1 MNKKPA
7 SPDNVFSESS
17 ASASLAASTTTTSTT
32 GSSPA
37 AATPT
42 PTPTPFRS
50 ALIRSGTIR
59 ATTRSFLHA
68 LGQDD
73 EDMERPHIGV
83 FHTGGEMSPC
93 NLNLRDQAQH
103 AKTGIYAGGGTP
115 HECPVV
121 SVSDGLTMAHSGMR
135 FSLVS
140 RELIADSVEA
150 SVRGHQWDGIFA
162 IGACD
167 KNLPGL
173 MMGMVRCNV
182 PSVFVHGGSAL
193 PGQAPGVHGRDLNV
207 VDTYETIGQV
217 LAGTATAQDLE
228 AMSRAC
234 LPTAGA
240 CAGQFTANT
249 MGMVSEALGL
259 APIGSSMV
267 PAVFSERA
275 PLMRRA
281 ARQLMQAVWASAE
294 GGGPLPRDII
304 TRRALENACAVV
316 SATGGSTNAAL
327 HLPAIAHEAGIRFH
341 LDDVAEIFARTPLIA
356 DLRPGGRFLARDVYY
371 IGGAGVILRT
381 LMEQGFVHGDALTF
395 TGRTL
400 AEELADAA
408 PPDGE
413 VVRTPG
419 NPITRDGG
427 LTVLKGNLCPDGA
440 LLKTAGLKTLVH
452 RGPARVF
459 ESEEQAQAAVQA
471 MQYAAGDVIVIRN
484 EGPRGSPG
492 MREMLGITA
501 LLYGQGMGDKVALL
515 TDGRFSGATRG
526 LCIGYAGPEA
536 ADNGPIAALR
546 DGDLIAIDARADA
559 RSITVEIG
567 EAELAAR
574 LEQSAAARRQ
584 APPLGGVLEKY
595 ALTVRPAHQ
604 GAVTHS
610 GQVVWL
616 RDDS

>member
-1 MNKKPA
+1 MTETKK
-7 SPDNVFSESS
+7 
-17 ASASLAASTTTTSTT
+17 
-32 GSSPA
+32 
-37 AATPT
+37 
-42 PTPTPFRS
+42 FRS
-50 ALIRSGTIR
+50 ATIYEGTIR

-68 LGQDD
+68 LGQD
-73 EDMERPHIGV
+73 EDDIARPHIGV

-135 FSLVS
+135 FSLIS

-150 SVRGHQWDGIFA
+150 SVRGHQWDGIFG

-193 PGQAPGVHGRDLNV
+193 PGQMPGPDGRDLNV
-207 VDTYETIGQV
+207 VDTYETIGTV
-217 LAGTATAQDLE
+217 SAGDATQAELD
-228 AMSRAC
+228 AISRAC

-281 ARQLMQAVWASAE
+281 AKQLMQAVMGEA
-294 GGGPLPRDII
+294 PLPRDVV
-304 TRRALENACAVV
+304 TRKALENACAIV

-327 HLPAIAHEAGIRFH
+327 HIPAIAHEAGIQFH
-341 LDDVAEIFARTPLIA
+341 LDDVAEVFARTPLIA
-356 DLRPGGRFLARDVYY
+356 DLRPGGKYLARDVFYV
-371 IGGAGVILRT
+371 GGTAVILRE
-381 LMEQGFVHGDALTF
+381 LLKSGHLHGDTLTW

-400 AEELADAA
+400 AEEIAA
-408 PPDGE
+408 ANDPDGK
-413 VVRTPG
+413 VVR
-419 NPITRDGG
+419 RFEDALSKDGG
-427 LTVLKGNLCPDGA
+427 LAVLKGNLCPDGA

-459 ESEEQAQAAVQA
+459 ESEEEAQAAVQA
-471 MQYAAGDVIVIRN
+471 LRYQPGDVIVIRN
-484 EGPRGSPG
+484 EGPKGSPG

-536 ADNGPIAALR
+536 ADKGPIAALR
-546 DGDLIAIDARADA
+546 DGDMIAIDARPPA
-559 RSITVEIG
+559 RSITVELD
-567 EAELAAR
+567 ATELARRLADVKVNTGVAR
-574 LEQSAAARRQ
+574 
-584 APPLGGVLEKY
+584 GGLLEKY
-595 ALTVRPAHQ
+595 ALTVRPSHQ

-610 GQVVWL
+610 GAVTWL
-616 RDDS
+616 RDAS

>member
-1 MNKKPA
+1 MTEPKRK
-7 SPDNVFSESS
+7 
-17 ASASLAASTTTTSTT
+17 
-32 GSSPA
+32 
-37 AATPT
+37 
-42 PTPTPFRS
+42 FRS
-50 ALIRSGTIR
+50 ATIYEGTIR

-68 LGQDD
+68 LGQD
-73 EDMERPHIGV
+73 EDDITRPHIGV

-103 AKTGIYAGGGTP
+103 AKTGIYAAGGTP

-135 FSLVS
+135 FSLIS

-150 SVRGHQWDGIFA
+150 SVRGHQWDGIFG

-193 PGQAPGVHGRDLNV
+193 PGQTPGIHGRDLNV
-207 VDTYETIGQV
+207 VDTYETIGKV
-217 LAGTATAQDLE
+217 LAGDATHDELDAI
-228 AMSRAC
+228 SRAC

-259 APIGSSMV
+259 APVGSSMV

-275 PLMRRA
+275 PLLRRA
-281 ARQLMQAVWASAE
+281 GKQLMKAVMGDA
-294 GGGPLPRDII
+294 PLPRDIV
-304 TRRALENACAVV
+304 TRKALENACAVV

-327 HLPAIAHEAGIRFH
+327 HIPAIAHEAGIKFH
-341 LDDVAEIFARTPLIA
+341 LDDVAEVFARTPLIA
-356 DLRPGGRFLARDVYY
+356 DLRPGGKYLARDMYY
-371 IGGAGVILRT
+371 VGGAAVVLHELLKSGHL
-381 LMEQGFVHGDALTF
+381 HGDALTF
-395 TGRTL
+395 SGRTL
-400 AEELADAA
+400 AEELEGANA
-408 PPDGE
+408 PDGE
-413 VVRTPG
+413 VVRRFE
-419 NPITRDGG
+419 NAISKDGG
-427 LTVLKGNLCPDGA
+427 LAVLKGNLCPDGA
-440 LLKTAGLKTLVH
+440 LLKTAGLQTLVH

-459 ESEEQAQAAVQA
+459 ESEEEAQAAVQA
-471 MQYAAGDVIVIRN
+471 MRYQPGDVIVIRN
-484 EGPRGSPG
+484 EGPKGSPG

-501 LLYGQGMGDKVALL
+501 VLYGQGMGDKVALL

-536 ADNGPIAALR
+536 VDKGPIAALR
-546 DGDLIAIDARADA
+546 DGDMIAIDARPQA
-559 RSITVEIG
+559 RSITVELDA
-567 EAELAAR
+567 AELARRLADVKVNTGVAR
-574 LEQSAAARRQ
+574 
-584 APPLGGVLEKY
+584 GGLLEKY
-595 ALTVRPAHQ
+595 ALTVRPSHQ

-610 GQVVWL
+610 GAVVWL
-616 RDDS
+616 RDES

>member
-1 MNKKPA
+1 M
-7 SPDNVFSESS
+7 
-17 ASASLAASTTTTSTT
+17 T
-32 GSSPA
+32 
-37 AATPT
+37 TPT
-42 PTPTPFRS
+42 DPTKRFRS
-50 ALIRSGTIR
+50 ATIREGTIR

-73 EDMERPHIGV
+73 EDIARPHIGV

-93 NLNLRDQAQH
+93 NLNLREQAQH

-121 SVSDGLTMAHSGMR
+121 SISDGLTMAHSGMR
-135 FSLVS
+135 FSLIS

-150 SVRGHQWDGIFA
+150 STRGHQWDGIFA

-193 PGQAPGVHGRDLNV
+193 PGQMPGPDGRDLNV
-207 VDTYETIGQV
+207 VDTYETIGKV
-217 LAGTATAQDLE
+217 LAGTATPDELD

-281 ARQLMQAVWASAE
+281 ARTLMKAVMGDS
-294 GGGPLPRDII
+294 PLPRDIV
-304 TRRALENACAVV
+304 TRKALENACAVV

-341 LDDVAEIFARTPLIA
+341 LDDVAEVFARTPLIA
-356 DLRPGGRFLARDVYY
+356 DLRPGGQYLARDVFY

-381 LMEQGFVHGDALTF
+381 LLEQGFLHGDALTF
-395 TGRTL
+395 TGRTM
-400 AEELADAA
+400 AEELAGALA
-408 PPDGE
+408 PDGR
-413 VVRTPG
+413 VVREAG

-427 LTVLKGNLCPDGA
+427 LAVLKGNLCPDGA
-440 LLKTAGLKTLVH
+440 LLKTAGLKGLVF

-459 ESEEQAQAAVQA
+459 DSEEQAQAAVQNRR
-471 MQYAAGDVIVIRN
+471 YEPGDVIVIRN
-484 EGPRGSPG
+484 EGPKGSPG

-536 ADNGPIAALR
+536 ADGGPIAALR
-546 DGDLIAIDARADA
+546 DGDMIAIDARAEA
-559 RSITVEIG
+559 RSISVELTAQEITSR
-567 EAELAAR
+567 LAGREVNAG
-574 LEQSAAARRQ
+574 
-584 APPLGGVLEKY
+584 APRGGLLEKY

-610 GQVVWL
+610 GAVTWL
-616 RDDS
+616 RDES

>member
-1 MNKKPA
+1 MTEKKK
-7 SPDNVFSESS
+7 
-17 ASASLAASTTTTSTT
+17 
-32 GSSPA
+32 
-37 AATPT
+37 
-42 PTPTPFRS
+42 FRS
-50 ALIRSGTIR
+50 ATIYEGTLR

-68 LGQDD
+68 LGQD
-73 EDMERPHIGV
+73 EDDIHRPHIGV

-135 FSLVS
+135 FSLIS

-150 SVRGHQWDGIFA
+150 SVRGHQWDGIFG

-193 PGQAPGVHGRDLNV
+193 PGQTPGVDGRDLNV
-207 VDTYETIGQV
+207 VDTYETIGKV
-217 LAGTATAQDLE
+217 LAGDATHEELTAISQ
-228 AMSRAC
+228 AC

-281 ARQLMQAVWASAE
+281 GKQLMKAVMGEA
-294 GGGPLPRDII
+294 PLPRDIV
-304 TRRALENACAVV
+304 TRQALENACAVV

-327 HLPAIAHEAGIRFH
+327 HIPAIAHEAGIKFH
-341 LDDVAEIFARTPLIA
+341 LDDVAEVFARTPLIA
-356 DLRPGGRFLARDVYY
+356 DLRPGGKYLARDMYY
-371 IGGAGVILRT
+371 IGGAAVVLRELLKSGHLHGGT
-381 LMEQGFVHGDALTF
+381 LTW

-400 AEELADAA
+400 AEEIADAND
-408 PPDGE
+408 PDGK
-413 VVRTPG
+413 VVRRFEAA
-419 NPITRDGG
+419 ISKDGG
-427 LTVLKGNLCPDGA
+427 LAVLKGNLCPDGA

-459 ESEEQAQAAVQA
+459 ESEEEAQAAVQA
-471 MQYAAGDVIVIRN
+471 LRYQPGDVIVIRN
-484 EGPRGSPG
+484 EGPKGSPG

-536 ADNGPIAALR
+536 ADKGPIAALR
-546 DGDLIAIDARADA
+546 DGDIISIDARAPT
-559 RSITVEIG
+559 RSISVALTAGEI
-567 EAELAAR
+567 AQRLADVKVNT
-574 LEQSAAARRQ
+574 
-584 APPLGGVLEKY
+584 GGIQGGLLEKY
-595 ALTVRPAHQ
+595 ARLVHPSHQ

-610 GQVVWL
+610 GPVTWL
-616 RDDS
+616 RDVS

>member
-1 MNKKPA
+1 M
-7 SPDNVFSESS
+7 
-17 ASASLAASTTTTSTT
+17 T
-32 GSSPA
+32 
-37 AATPT
+37 TPT
-42 PTPTPFRS
+42 DPTPKRFRS
-50 ALIRSGTIR
+50 ATIREGTIR

-73 EDMERPHIGV
+73 EDIARPHIGV

-93 NLNLRDQAQH
+93 NLNLREQAQH

-121 SVSDGLTMAHSGMR
+121 SISDGLTMAHSGMR

-150 SVRGHQWDGIFA
+150 STRGHQWDGIFA

-193 PGQAPGVHGRDLNV
+193 PGQMPGPDGRDLNV
-207 VDTYETIGQV
+207 VDTYETIGKV
-217 LAGTATAQDLE
+217 LAGTATHDELD

-281 ARQLMQAVWASAE
+281 AKNLTKAVMGDS
-294 GGGPLPRDII
+294 PLPRDIV
-304 TRRALENACAVV
+304 TRKALENACAVV

-341 LDDVAEIFARTPLIA
+341 LDDVAEVFARTPLIA
-356 DLRPGGRFLARDVYY
+356 DLRPGGQYLARDVFY

-381 LMEQGFVHGDALTF
+381 LLEQGFLHGDVLTF
-395 TGRTL
+395 TGRTM
-400 AEELADAA
+400 AEELTGALA
-408 PPDGE
+408 PDGR
-413 VVRTPG
+413 VVREAG

-427 LTVLKGNLCPDGA
+427 LAVLKGNLCPDGA
-440 LLKTAGLKTLVH
+440 LLKTAGLKGLVF

-459 ESEEQAQAAVQA
+459 NSEEEAQTAVQNRR
-471 MQYAAGDVIVIRN
+471 YEAGDVIVIRN
-484 EGPRGSPG
+484 EGPKGSPG

-536 ADNGPIAALR
+536 ADGGPIAALR
-546 DGDLIAIDARADA
+546 DGDIIAIDARAEA
-559 RSITVEIG
+559 RSISVELG
-567 EAELAAR
+567 AEEIATRLAGRATHTGIAR
-574 LEQSAAARRQ
+574 
-584 APPLGGVLEKY
+584 GGVLEKY

-610 GQVVWL
+610 GAVTWL
-616 RDDS
+616 RDES

>member
-1 MNKKPA
+1 MRKEPRK
-7 SPDNVFSESS
+7 
-17 ASASLAASTTTTSTT
+17 
-32 GSSPA
+32 
-37 AATPT
+37 
-42 PTPTPFRS
+42 FRS
-50 ALIRSGTIR
+50 ATIYEGTIR

-73 EDMERPHIGV
+73 DDIARTHIGV

-93 NLNLRDQAQH
+93 NLNLREQAQH

-135 FSLVS
+135 FSLIS

-150 SVRGHQWDGIFA
+150 SVRGHQWDGIFGL
-162 IGACD
+162 GACD

-193 PGQAPGVHGRDLNV
+193 PGQASGVNGRDLNV

-217 LAGTATAQDLE
+217 LAGKATPEDLD
-228 AMSRAC
+228 AVSRAC

-275 PLMRRA
+275 PLLRRA
-281 ARQLMQAVWASAE
+281 AQQLMRAVH
-294 GGGPLPRDII
+294 GDGPLPRDIV
-304 TRRALENACAVV
+304 TRAALENACAVV

-327 HLPAIAHEAGIRFH
+327 HIPAIAHEAGIRFH
-341 LDDVAEIFARTPLIA
+341 LDDVAEVFARTPLIA
-356 DLRPGGRFLARDVYY
+356 DLRPGGRYLARDMYY
-371 IGGAGVILRT
+371 IGGAAVVLSELLRSGH
-381 LMEQGFVHGDALTF
+381 LHGDALTWS
-395 TGRTL
+395 GRTL
-400 AEELADAA
+400 AQELDGANA
-408 PPDGE
+408 PDGE
-413 VVRTPG
+413 VVRRVEQALS
-419 NPITRDGG
+419 RDGG
-427 LTVLKGNLCPDGA
+427 LAVLKGNLCPDGA

-459 ESEEQAQAAVQA
+459 ESEEDAQAAVQA
-471 MQYAAGDVIVIRN
+471 MHYQAGDVIVIRN

-492 MREMLGITA
+492 MREMLGLTA

-536 ADNGPIAALR
+536 ADRGPMAALR
-546 DGDLIAIDARADA
+546 DGDLIAIDARPEA
-559 RSITVEIG
+559 RSITVELD
-567 EAELAAR
+567 AEVIAQRLAA
-574 LEQSAAARRQ
+574 L
-584 APPLGGVLEKY
+584 PPHDAGRLGGLLEKY
-595 ALTVRPAHQ
+595 ALTVRPSHQ

-610 GQVVWL
+610 GAVTWL
-616 RDDS
+616 RDVS

>member
-1 MNKKPA
+1 M
-7 SPDNVFSESS
+7 SD
-17 ASASLAASTTTTSTT
+17 
-32 GSSPA
+32 
-37 AATPT
+37 TPRR
-42 PTPTPFRS
+42 FRS
-50 ALIRSGTIR
+50 ATIRDGLVR
-59 ATTRSFLHA
+59 ATTRSFL
-68 LGQDD
+68 LGLGLD
-73 EDMERPHIGV
+73 EEEIARPHVGV

-93 NLNLRDQAQH
+93 NANLREQAQH
-103 AKTGIYAGGGTP
+103 AKTGIYAAGGMP

-150 SVRGHQWDGIFA
+150 STRGHQWDGIFA

-173 MMGMVRCNV
+173 MMGIVRCNV
-182 PSVFVHGGSAL
+182 PGVFVHGGSAL
-193 PGQAPGVHGRDLNV
+193 PGQVEGRDVNV
-207 VDTYETIGQV
+207 VNTYETIGKV
-217 LAGTATAQDLE
+217 LAGTAQLVDLE

-234 LPTAGA
+234 LPTAGS

-281 ARQLMQAVWASAE
+281 AKQLMAAVMGEA
-294 GGGPLPRDII
+294 PLPRDIV
-304 TRRALENACAVV
+304 TRQALENACAVV

-341 LDDVAEIFARTPLIA
+341 LDDVAEVFARTPLIGN
-356 DLRPGGRFLARDVYY
+356 LSPGGQYLARDVYY
-371 IGGAGVILRT
+371 AGGAQVILAE
-381 LMEQGFVHGDALTF
+381 LLAHGYLHGEALTW

-400 AEELADAA
+400 REELAGAKA
-408 PPDGE
+408 PDGE
-413 VVRTPG
+413 VVRRVEDA
-419 NPITRDGG
+419 ISRDGG
-427 LTVLKGNLCPDGA
+427 LAVLKGNLCPDGA
-440 LLKTAGLKTLVH
+440 LLKVAGLQVLVH
-452 RGPARVF
+452 SGPARVF
-459 ESEEQAQAAVQA
+459 ESEEEAQAAVQNRR
-471 MQYAAGDVIVIRN
+471 YEAGDVIVIRN
-484 EGPRGSPG
+484 EGPKGSPG

-536 ADNGPIAALR
+536 AAGGPIGALR
-546 DGDLIAIDARADA
+546 DGDRIHIDARPAA
-559 RSITVEIG
+559 RSIAVELTPQQIAQRL
-567 EAELAAR
+567 AERPAR
-574 LEQSAAARRQ
+574 PAMQ
-584 APPLGGVLEKY
+584 GGVLEKY
-595 ALTVRPAHQ
+595 AATVRPSHQ

-610 GQVVWL
+610 GGVVWL
-616 RDDS
+616 RDET

>member
-1 MNKKPA
+1 MSDTP
-7 SPDNVFSESS
+7 ESDRPEQT
-17 ASASLAASTTTTSTT
+17 APQAPLQH
-32 GSSPA
+32 
-37 AATPT
+37 
-42 PTPTPFRS
+42 RS
-50 ALIRSGTIR
+50 ATLYQGTIR
-59 ATTRSFLHA
+59 ATTRSFLYA

-73 EDMERPHIGV
+73 EDIERPHVGV

-93 NLNLRDQAQH
+93 NLNLREQAQH
-103 AKTGIYAGGGTP
+103 AKTGIYAAGGTP

-150 SVRGHQWDGIFA
+150 SVRGHQWDGIFG

-193 PGQAPGVHGRDLNV
+193 PGQMPGPDGRDLNV

-217 LAGTATAQDLE
+217 LAGQATAAQLAE
-228 AMSRAC
+228 VSHAC
-234 LPTAGA
+234 LPSAGA

-281 ARQLMQAVWASAE
+281 ARQLMSAVHATLT
-294 GGGPLPRDII
+294 GGAPLPRDIV
-304 TRRALENACAVV
+304 TRQALENACAVV

-327 HLPAIAHEAGIRFH
+327 HIPAIAHEAGIRFH
-341 LDDVAEIFARTPLIA
+341 LDDVAEVFARTPLIA
-356 DLRPGGRFLARDVYY
+356 DLRPGGRYLARDVHY
-371 IGGAGVILRT
+371 IGGAGVILRE
-381 LMEQGFVHGDALTF
+381 LLAGGFLHGEALTF

-400 AEELADAA
+400 AQELAEANEPDGRVVRRLADALS
-408 PPDGE
+408 
-413 VVRTPG
+413 
-419 NPITRDGG
+419 RDGG
-427 LTVLKGNLCPDGA
+427 LAVLKGNLCPDGA

-452 RGPARVF
+452 SGPARVF
-459 ESEEQAQAAVQA
+459 ENEEEAQAAVQA
-471 MQYAAGDVIVIRN
+471 MRYERGDVIVIRN
-484 EGPRGSPG
+484 EGPKGSPG

-501 LLYGQGMGDKVALL
+501 LLYGQGMGDQVALL

-536 ADNGPIAALR
+536 ADGGPIALLR
-546 DGDLIAIDARADA
+546 NGDRVHIDARAGV
-559 RSITVEIG
+559 RSISVDLSAQAL
-567 EAELAAR
+567 AERAADLARAG
-574 LEQSAAARRQ
+574 RQ
-584 APPLGGVLEKY
+584 APRPLGGVLEKY
-595 ALTVRPAHQ
+595 AATVRPSHQ

-610 GQVVWL
+610 GGVVWL
-616 RDDS
+616 RDVG

>member
-1 MNKKPA
+1 MSD
-7 SPDNVFSESS
+7 SPKRR
-17 ASASLAASTTTTSTT
+17 
-32 GSSPA
+32 
-37 AATPT
+37 
-42 PTPTPFRS
+42 FRS
-50 ALIRSGTIR
+50 QTIYDGLVR
-59 ATTRSFLHA
+59 ATTRSFLLG

-73 EDMERPHIGV
+73 DELARPHIGV

-93 NLNLRDQAQH
+93 NANLREQAQH
-103 AKTGIYAGGGTP
+103 AKTGIYAAGGMP

-135 FSLVS
+135 FSLIS

-150 SVRGHQWDGIFA
+150 STRGHQWDGIFA

-173 MMGMVRCNV
+173 MMGIVRCNV
-182 PSVFVHGGSAL
+182 PGVFVHGGAAI
-193 PGQAPGVHGRDLNV
+193 PGQLDGRDVNV
-207 VDTYETIGQV
+207 VNTYETIGKV
-217 LAGTATAQDLE
+217 LAGAATTDDLE
-228 AMSRAC
+228 AMSHAC

-281 ARQLMQAVWASAE
+281 AKQLMAAVMGEA
-294 GGGPLPRDII
+294 PLPRDIV
-304 TRRALENACAVV
+304 TRKALENACAVV

-327 HLPAIAHEAGIRFH
+327 HLPAIAHEAGIKFH
-341 LDDVAEIFARTPLIA
+341 LDDVAEVFARTPLIGN
-356 DLRPGGRFLARDVYY
+356 LSPGGQYLARDVYY
-371 IGGAGVILRT
+371 AGGAQVIL
-381 LMEQGFVHGDALTF
+381 LELLKGGFLHGDTLTW

-400 AEELADAA
+400 AQELEGAKA
-408 PPDGE
+408 PDGQ
-413 VVRTPG
+413 VVRRVEEA
-419 NPITRDGG
+419 ISRDGG
-427 LTVLKGNLCPDGA
+427 LAVLKGNLCPDGA
-440 LLKTAGLKTLVH
+440 LLKVAGLQALVH
-452 RGPARVF
+452 SGPARVF
-459 ESEEQAQAAVQA
+459 ECEEEAQAAVQNRR
-471 MQYAAGDVIVIRN
+471 YEAGDVIVIRN
-484 EGPRGSPG
+484 EGPKGSPG

-536 ADNGPIAALR
+536 AAGGPIAALR
-546 DGDLIAIDARADA
+546 NGDRIHIDARPAT
-559 RSITVEIG
+559 RSITVDLTAEEIASRIATQTPRPG
-567 EAELAAR
+567 PR
-574 LEQSAAARRQ
+574 
-584 APPLGGVLEKY
+584 GGLLEKY
-595 ALTVRPAHQ
+595 AATVRPGHQ

-610 GQVVWL
+610 GGVVWL
-616 RDDS
+616 RDET

>member
-1 MNKKPA
+1 MSNDQPPRK
-7 SPDNVFSESS
+7 
-17 ASASLAASTTTTSTT
+17 
-32 GSSPA
+32 
-37 AATPT
+37 
-42 PTPTPFRS
+42 FRS
-50 ALIRSGTIR
+50 ATLVEGTIR

-68 LGQDD
+68 LGQDE
-73 EDMERPHIGV
+73 EDIARPHIGV

-93 NLNLRDQAQH
+93 NLNLREQAQH
-103 AKTGIYAGGGTP
+103 AKTGIYAAGGTP

-135 FSLVS
+135 FSLIS

-150 SVRGHQWDGIFA
+150 SVRGHQWDGIFG

-193 PGQAPGVHGRDLNV
+193 PGQTPGVNGRDLNV
-207 VDTYETIGQV
+207 VDTYETIGKV
-217 LAGTATAQDLE
+217 LAGEATHDELDAI
-228 AMSRAC
+228 SRAC

-275 PLMRRA
+275 PLLRRA
-281 ARQLMQAVWASAE
+281 GKQLMKAVMGDA
-294 GGGPLPRDII
+294 PLPRDIV
-304 TRRALENACAVV
+304 TRKALENACAVV

-327 HLPAIAHEAGIRFH
+327 HIPAIAHEAGIKFH
-341 LDDVAEIFARTPLIA
+341 LDDVAEVFARTPLIA
-356 DLRPGGRFLARDVYY
+356 DLRPGGKYLARDMYY
-371 IGGAGVILRT
+371 VGGAAVVLHELLQSGHL
-381 LMEQGFVHGDALTF
+381 HGDTLTW

-400 AEELADAA
+400 AEELAGANA
-408 PPDGE
+408 PDGQ
-413 VVRTPG
+413 VVRRFE
-419 NPITRDGG
+419 NAISKDGG
-427 LTVLKGNLCPDGA
+427 LAVLKGNLCPDGA
-440 LLKTAGLKTLVH
+440 LLKTAGLKALVH

-459 ESEEQAQAAVQA
+459 ESEEEAQAAVQA
-471 MQYAAGDVIVIRN
+471 MRYQPGDVIVIRN
-484 EGPRGSPG
+484 EGPKGSPG

-536 ADNGPIAALR
+536 ADKGPIAALR
-546 DGDLIAIDARADA
+546 DGDVITIDARPDA
-559 RSITVEIG
+559 RSISVELSA
-567 EAELAAR
+567 AELAQRLAAVQVNTGSAR
-574 LEQSAAARRQ
+574 
-584 APPLGGVLEKY
+584 GGLLEKY
-595 ALTVRPAHQ
+595 ALTVRPSHQ

-610 GQVVWL
+610 GAVVWL
-616 RDDS
+616 RDAS

>member
-1 MNKKPA
+1 MSDTPESDRPEQTAPPA
-7 SPDNVFSESS
+7 P
-17 ASASLAASTTTTSTT
+17 LKH
-32 GSSPA
+32 
-37 AATPT
+37 
-42 PTPTPFRS
+42 RS
-50 ALIRSGTIR
+50 ATLYEGTIR
-59 ATTRSFLHA
+59 ATTRSFLYA

-73 EDMERPHIGV
+73 EDIERPHIGV

-93 NLNLRDQAQH
+93 NLNLREQAQH
-103 AKTGIYAGGGTP
+103 AKTGIYAAGGTP

-150 SVRGHQWDGIFA
+150 SVRGHQWDGIFGL
-162 IGACD
+162 GACD

-193 PGQAPGVHGRDLNV
+193 PGQMPGPDGRDLNV

-217 LAGTATAQDLE
+217 LAGQATPEQLAEVSQ
-228 AMSRAC
+228 AC
-234 LPTAGA
+234 LPSAGA

-281 ARQLMQAVWASAE
+281 ARQLMAAVHATLT
-294 GGGPLPRDII
+294 GGAPLPRDIV
-304 TRRALENACAVV
+304 TRQALENACAVV

-327 HLPAIAHEAGIRFH
+327 HIPAIAHEAGIRFH
-341 LDDVAEIFARTPLIA
+341 LDDVAEVFARTPLIG
-356 DLRPGGRFLARDVYY
+356 DLRPGGRYLARDVHY
-371 IGGAGVILRT
+371 IGGAGVILRE
-381 LMEQGFVHGDALTF
+381 LLAGGFLHGDVLTF

-400 AEELADAA
+400 AEELADANA
-408 PPDGE
+408 PDGR
-413 VVRTPG
+413 VVRRLADALS
-419 NPITRDGG
+419 RDGG
-427 LTVLKGNLCPDGA
+427 LAVLKGNLCPDGA

-452 RGPARVF
+452 SGPARVF
-459 ESEEQAQAAVQA
+459 ENEEEAQAAVQA
-471 MQYAAGDVIVIRN
+471 MRYERGDVIVIRN
-484 EGPRGSPG
+484 EGPKGSPG

-501 LLYGQGMGDKVALL
+501 LLYGQGMGDQVALL

-536 ADNGPIAALR
+536 ADGGPIALLR
-546 DGDLIAIDARADA
+546 NGDRVHIDARAGV
-559 RSITVEIG
+559 RSITVDLSDEVLAQRA
-567 EAELAAR
+567 AERAQAGLR
-574 LEQSAAARRQ
+574 GRR
-584 APPLGGVLEKY
+584 PLGGVLEKY
-595 ALTVRPAHQ
+595 AATVRPSHQ

-610 GQVVWL
+610 GGVVWL
-616 RDDS
+616 RDES

>member
-1 MNKKPA
+1 MVCGPPFLPHTMTQDQDSDA
-7 SPDNVFSESS
+7 
-17 ASASLAASTTTTSTT
+17 T
-32 GSSPA
+32 PA
-37 AATPT
+37 APG
-42 PTPTPFRS
+42 FRS
-50 ALIRSGTIR
+50 AIIRQGTVR

-73 EDMERPHIGV
+73 DDIERPHIGV

-173 MMGMVRCNV
+173 MMGMLRCNV

-193 PGQAPGVHGRDLNV
+193 PGQMPGPDGRDLNV

-217 LAGTATAQDLE
+217 LAGKATADDL
-228 AMSRAC
+228 AQISRSC

-281 ARQLMQAVWASAE
+281 AKTLMQAVWASAK
-294 GGGPLPRDII
+294 GKGPLPRDIV
-304 TRRALENACAVV
+304 TRQALENACAVV

-341 LDDVAEIFARTPLIA
+341 LDDVAEVFARTPLIA
-356 DLRPGGRFLARDVYY
+356 DLRPGGRYLARDVHY
-371 IGGAGVILRT
+371 IGGAGVILRS
-381 LMEQGFVHGDALTF
+381 LLDQGLLHGDALTF

-400 AEELADAA
+400 AEELASAQA
-408 PPDGE
+408 PDGQ
-413 VVRTPG
+413 VVRTAD
-419 NPITRDGG
+419 NPISRDGG
-427 LTVLKGNLCPDGA
+427 LAVLKGNLCPDGA
-440 LLKTAGLKTLVH
+440 LLKTAGLGTLSH

-459 ESEEQAQAAVQA
+459 ESEEEAQAAVQA
-471 MQYAAGDVIVIRN
+471 MRYSAGDVIVIRN
-484 EGPRGSPG
+484 EGPKGSPG

-536 ADNGPIAALR
+536 ADNGPIAVLR
-546 DGDLIAIDARADA
+546 DGDMVSIDARPLA
-559 RSITVEIG
+559 RSITVELS
-567 EAELAAR
+567 EADLALRLQEHAR
-574 LEQSAAARRQ
+574 HARVNTGAQ
-584 APPLGGVLEKY
+584 LGGLLEKY

-610 GQVVWL
+610 GAVTWL
-616 RDDS
+616 RDEG

>member
-1 MNKKPA
+1 MTDPKRK
-7 SPDNVFSESS
+7 
-17 ASASLAASTTTTSTT
+17 
-32 GSSPA
+32 
-37 AATPT
+37 
-42 PTPTPFRS
+42 FRS
-50 ALIRSGTIR
+50 ATLVEGTIR

-68 LGQDD
+68 LGQDEGD
-73 EDMERPHIGV
+73 IARPHIGV

-103 AKTGIYAGGGTP
+103 AKTGIYAAGGTP

-135 FSLVS
+135 FSLIS

-150 SVRGHQWDGIFA
+150 SVRGHQWDGIFG

-193 PGQAPGVHGRDLNV
+193 PGQTPGVDGRDLNV
-207 VDTYETIGQV
+207 VDTYETIGKV
-217 LAGTATAQDLE
+217 LAGETTLDELDAISQ
-228 AMSRAC
+228 AC

-281 ARQLMQAVWASAE
+281 GKQLMKAVMASVE
-294 GGGPLPRDII
+294 GGGPLPRDIV
-304 TRRALENACAVV
+304 TRQALENACAVV

-327 HLPAIAHEAGIRFH
+327 HIPAIAHEAGIKFH
-341 LDDVAEIFARTPLIA
+341 LDDVAEVFARTPLIA
-356 DLRPGGRFLARDVYY
+356 DLRPGGKYLARDMYY
-371 IGGAGVILRT
+371 VGGAAVVLRE
-381 LMEQGFVHGDALTF
+381 LLRSGHLHGDALTW

-400 AEELADAA
+400 AEEIADAND
-408 PPDGE
+408 PDGQ
-413 VVRTPG
+413 VVRRFEDA
-419 NPITRDGG
+419 ISKDGG
-427 LTVLKGNLCPDGA
+427 LAVLKGNLCPDGA

-459 ESEEQAQAAVQA
+459 ESEEEAQAAVQA
-471 MQYAAGDVIVIRN
+471 LRYQPGDVIVIRN

-536 ADNGPIAALR
+536 ADKGPIAALR
-546 DGDLIAIDARADA
+546 DGDVIAIDARPQA
-559 RSITVEIG
+559 RSISVELDPEEISRR
-567 EAELAAR
+567 LAGLQVNTGIAR
-574 LEQSAAARRQ
+574 
-584 APPLGGVLEKY
+584 GGLLEKY
-595 ALTVRPAHQ
+595 ALTVRPSHQ

-610 GQVVWL
+610 GAVTWL
-616 RDDS
+616 RDVS

>member
-1 MNKKPA
+1 MTETKK
-7 SPDNVFSESS
+7 
-17 ASASLAASTTTTSTT
+17 
-32 GSSPA
+32 
-37 AATPT
+37 
-42 PTPTPFRS
+42 FRS
-50 ALIRSGTIR
+50 ATIYEGTIR

-68 LGQDD
+68 LGQD
-73 EDMERPHIGV
+73 EDDIARPHIGV

-135 FSLVS
+135 FSLIS

-150 SVRGHQWDGIFA
+150 SVRGHQWDGIFG

-193 PGQAPGVHGRDLNV
+193 PGQMPGVDGRDLNV
-207 VDTYETIGQV
+207 VDTYETIGKV
-217 LAGTATAQDLE
+217 LAGDATHAELD
-228 AMSRAC
+228 AISRAC

-281 ARQLMQAVWASAE
+281 AKQLMKAVMGEA
-294 GGGPLPRDII
+294 PLPRDVV
-304 TRRALENACAVV
+304 TRNALENACAIV

-327 HLPAIAHEAGIRFH
+327 HIPAIAHEAGIRFH
-341 LDDVAEIFARTPLIA
+341 LDDVAEVFARTPLIA
-356 DLRPGGRFLARDVYY
+356 DLRPGGKYLARDVYY
-371 IGGAGVILRT
+371 IGGTAVILRELLKSGHLHGGT
-381 LMEQGFVHGDALTF
+381 LTW

-400 AEELADAA
+400 AEEIAGAND
-408 PPDGE
+408 PDGK
-413 VVRTPG
+413 VVR
-419 NPITRDGG
+419 RFEDALSKDGG
-427 LTVLKGNLCPDGA
+427 LAVLKGNLCPDGA

-459 ESEEQAQAAVQA
+459 ESEEEAQAAVQA
-471 MQYAAGDVIVIRN
+471 MRYQPGDVIVIRN
-484 EGPRGSPG
+484 EGPKGSPG

-536 ADNGPIAALR
+536 ADKGPIAALR
-546 DGDLIAIDARADA
+546 DGDMIAIDARAPA
-559 RSITVEIG
+559 RSITVELDA
-567 EAELAAR
+567 AELARRLADVKVNTGVAR
-574 LEQSAAARRQ
+574 
-584 APPLGGVLEKY
+584 GGLLEKY
-595 ALTVRPAHQ
+595 ALTVRPSHQ

-610 GQVVWL
+610 GAVTWL
-616 RDDS
+616 RDES